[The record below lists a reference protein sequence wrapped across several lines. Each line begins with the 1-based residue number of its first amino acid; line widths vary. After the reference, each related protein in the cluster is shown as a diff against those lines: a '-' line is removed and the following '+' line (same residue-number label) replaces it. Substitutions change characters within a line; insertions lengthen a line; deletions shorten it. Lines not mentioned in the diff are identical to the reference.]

1 MKSLNVDKI
10 LAENPGL
17 DREVFEKNQKK
28 IDATKHLRRRS
39 QSAGHRT
46 GPYGGRRLL
55 TDDQGVPRNEIRKRG
70 YSTG

>member
-1 MKSLNVDKI
+1 MKSVDVDKI

-17 DREVFEKNQKK
+17 DQEVFKRNQKK
-28 IDATKHLRRRS
+28 IDATKHLRHRS

-55 TDDQGVPRNEIRKRG
+55 TDDHAVPRNEIGKRG